1 MTRKGQWKTRVA
13 AFCCSRQILKKEK
26 EKKNTAEKGGKNCFF
41 LVPSLHNHYIPYY
54 YYYKVEREKKKR
66 RRKTSFLLST
76 AESSCGEYT
85 RQEYTYTDWFDYSPL
100 AFDILFIIIALLFH
114 LFVLSFFFFSLYIR
128 GSFTRIVHH
137 HLRRRWG
144 LCVTF
149 CFFSFDLFFFLSS
162 FSEFYSFFFSSS
174 CYFTLLSGFSFF
186 FKVVSISV
194 FLFFSSPF
202 FFLLKTSVFQCVFY
216 SVTDKL
222 DFFHFLLFC
231 GCLRGIH

>member
-1 MTRKGQWKTRVA
+1 M
-13 AFCCSRQILKKEK
+13 
-26 EKKNTAEKGGKNCFF
+26 
-41 LVPSLHNHYIPYY
+41 
-54 YYYKVEREKKKR
+54 EREKKKR

-76 AESSCGEYT
+76 TESSCGEYT

-114 LFVLSFFFFSLYIR
+114 FFVLSFFFFSLYIR

-162 FSEFYSFFFSSS
+162 FSEFYSFFLVLLV
-174 CYFTLLSGFSFF
+174 TLLFFLGSLFFLSRVDFCFSFF
-186 FKVVSISV
+186 FFPLFFFAKNVRFPVR
-194 FLFFSSPF
+194 FLF
-202 FFLLKTSVFQCVFY
+202 CY
-216 SVTDKL
+216 
-222 DFFHFLLFC
+222 
-231 GCLRGIH
+231 R